1 MIHMG
6 MPTLIEAPS
15 PKASIDLCH
24 RLGLQFIELNMNLPQ
39 FQLDKLDVDEL
50 KVLSKGD
57 HPYFTIHLD
66 ENLNVADFNTAV
78 AQAYLNTVLDTIQ
91 LAKHLQTPV
100 LNMHL
105 SKGVYFTLPDRKI
118 FLFQE
123 YKERYLDRIR
133 FFRDACDHAVGN
145 DPLLICIEN
154 TNGFTGFQKE
164 AMEALLESPIFALTY
179 DTGHDHCIG
188 GTDGPFIRAHASNL
202 RHMHLHDASG
212 HRDHLP
218 LGTGDLEIPRYL
230 SLAEDHR
237 CRVVL
242 ETKTIDGLERSVDYL
257 RQYHK

>member
-230 SLAEDHR
+230 PCRRSQVPCRPRNQNHR
-237 CRVVL
+237 RTGTVCRL
-242 ETKTIDGLERSVDYL
+242 SPPIP
-257 RQYHK
+257 